1 MERTVN
7 GMSMKLANLI
17 CHVTI
22 AVSTLFIAIYLNKI
36 QENIEFIRRNLNS
49 ISDKLGHQHYIIEIV
64 MKLDRIANI
73 LEAMDREDGENNDE

>member
-1 MERTVN
+1 ME
-7 GMSMKLANLI
+7 LANLM
-17 CHVTI
+17 CRVAI
-22 AVSTLFIAIYLNKI
+22 AVSVLFIAIYLNKI

-73 LEAMDREDGENNDE
+73 LDALNKEEGESHDEDC